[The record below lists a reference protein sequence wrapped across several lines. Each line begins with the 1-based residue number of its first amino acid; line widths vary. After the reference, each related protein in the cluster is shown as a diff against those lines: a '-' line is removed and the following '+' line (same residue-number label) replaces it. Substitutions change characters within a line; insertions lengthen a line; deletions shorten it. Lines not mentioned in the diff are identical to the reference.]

1 MSNGPMPNRNTTS
14 VFDTSVNNCNAREG
28 VWREWRIGNGL
39 DNIVTFFCQHLANFW
54 YMLKAPQSILGLRCG
69 YNLAFFYIFSLHP
82 NNHILWGKMND
93 KIKWKLEKQLA
104 IERDV
109 RQGIDTRSTH
119 KEDIKRRRWLWWR
132 WRKPS
137 SSLPSLSLIWGSL
150 LIKLLS
156 HPKKASLWFWKGV
169 QL

>member
-1 MSNGPMPNRNTTS
+1 MSNCPMPNRNTTS

-28 VWREWRIGNGL
+28 VWRKWRIGNGL
-39 DNIVTFFCQHLANFW
+39 DNIVTFFVNIWQIFGICYRRLSRYWACDVVIIWH
-54 YMLKAPQSILGLRCG
+54 
-69 YNLAFFYIFSLHP
+69 FFYIFSLHP